1 MLSAS
6 YTLTLKD
13 QRIFISN
20 TEFTWKTTWRTLWLW
35 LCEITV
41 SNFSFFSP
49 LFCCSHAE
57 IQKKH
62 EQLSRKEQE
71 KVLFAEKLTSL
82 ISEELQ
88 KGMAAI
94 SSETFRVFCL
104 YLRSVWFFRRI
115 FRALF
120 HRWALFWLAPFASLP
135 AACILFAFWWN
146 VFPRFPTAA
155 FIVRFDWFLSSVL
168 FSRAFRRLSVFF
180 FCSNEFFSRHPFFR
194 PFFFSFVLIFY
205 FFFLI
210 KCCVRFFSCLPC
222 LVSYFYAIV
231 FQTFFRLCRFKSE
244 AVVYDGPIAKH

>member
-20 TEFTWKTTWRTLWLW
+20 TEFTWKATWRTLWLW

-41 SNFSFFSP
+41 SNFSFFFP
-49 LFCCSHAE
+49 LFYCSHAE

-104 YLRSVWFFRRI
+104 YLRSVWFLRGI
-115 FRALF
+115 FRAFF
-120 HRWALFWLAPFASLP
+120 HRSALFWLAPFASLP

-180 FCSNEFFSRHPFFR
+180 SVQMSSFSAIR
-194 PFFFSFVLIFY
+194 FSALS
-205 FFFLI
+205 FFL
-210 KCCVRFFSCLPC
+210 L
-222 LVSYFYAIV
+222 Y
-231 FQTFFRLCRFKSE
+231 
-244 AVVYDGPIAKH
+244 

>member
-20 TEFTWKTTWRTLWLW
+20 TEFTWKTTWWTLWLW

-41 SNFSFFSP
+41 SNFSFFFP

-94 SSETFRVFCL
+94 SSKTFSFVVCICGLFGSLEGFSALCYIGLHCFDWLLLRVFQL
-104 YLRSVWFFRRI
+104 PGFYLHS
-115 FRALF
+115 
-120 HRWALFWLAPFASLP
+120 
-135 AACILFAFWWN
+135 
-146 VFPRFPTAA
+146 
-155 FIVRFDWFLSSVL
+155 DGK
-168 FSRAFRRLSVFF
+168 FSRAFRRLRLLSVLIGSLVQFCFPALFADCLYSFLFKWVLLAPSVFPPFLFF
-180 FCSNEFFSRHPFFR
+180 FCIHFL
-194 PFFFSFVLIFY
+194 PFFF
-205 FFFLI
+205 
-210 KCCVRFFSCLPC
+210 
-222 LVSYFYAIV
+222 
-231 FQTFFRLCRFKSE
+231 
-244 AVVYDGPIAKH
+244 